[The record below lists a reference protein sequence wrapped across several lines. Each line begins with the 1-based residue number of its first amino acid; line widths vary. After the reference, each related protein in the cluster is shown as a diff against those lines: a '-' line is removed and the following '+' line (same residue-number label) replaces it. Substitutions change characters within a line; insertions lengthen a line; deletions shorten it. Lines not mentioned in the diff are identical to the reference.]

1 MAYKQNFLKG
11 PCNKPG
17 TPSCKDE
24 YLKMVNQ
31 KADEYYRDKKGK
43 KIKKRSFFLNQSYV
57 KSLTD
62 VSYKYEDGGVKNQYI
77 SPGDINKAIGQETT
91 NRYDALKN
99 TNAYKKFVKNPKAGA
114 VVSKLNN
121 VFSSLEKSPQH
132 LKYQLPKTNEIS
144 SLINLGNK
152 YANSKNIIK
161 DLSFVDQFKATA
173 SATILSKR
181 YPNLEKVARKKLLK

>member
-1 MAYKQNFLKG
+1 MPYKQNFLKG

-24 YLKMVNQ
+24 YLKMVNK
-31 KADEYYRDKKGK
+31 KADQYNRDKKGNKINK
-43 KIKKRSFFLNQSYV
+43 KAFFLNQSYI

-62 VSYKYEDGGVKNQYI
+62 VSYKYEDGGVRNQYI
-77 SPGDINKAIGQETT
+77 SPGDINRAIGQETD
-91 NRYDALKN
+91 NRYKALKN

-121 VFSSLEKSPQH
+121 IFSSLERSPQK

-161 DLSFVDQFKATA
+161 DLSFTDKLKASA
-173 SATILSKR
+173 SATILSIK
-181 YPNLEKVARKKLLK
+181 YPNLEKVARKKI